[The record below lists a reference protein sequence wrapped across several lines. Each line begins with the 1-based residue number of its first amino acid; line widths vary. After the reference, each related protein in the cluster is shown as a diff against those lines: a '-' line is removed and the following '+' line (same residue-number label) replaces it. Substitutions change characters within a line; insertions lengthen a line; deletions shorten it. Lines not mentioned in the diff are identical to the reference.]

1 MTPPAAVPVRR
12 TPRVTLV
19 VAATDDGVIGRDGGM
34 PWHLPADLAHFK
46 RVTMGHPIVM
56 GRRTFASIG
65 RALPGRLNV
74 VVTRDRGFAAAGIAV
89 AHSFNEALSA
99 CGDAPEVMVI
109 GGGELYRAALPL
121 ATRVY
126 LTRIHAALEGDTHF
140 PALDPAAW
148 TETAREERPP
158 DDRNA
163 YPLSFLTL
171 ERRP

>member
-1 MTPPAAVPVRR
+1 MTPPAAVPARR

-46 RVTMGHPIVM
+46 RVTLGHPIVM
-56 GRRTFASIG
+56 GRRTYASIG

-74 VVTRDRGFAAAGIAV
+74 VVTRDRSFSAAGVTV
-89 AHSFNEALSA
+89 AHSLDEALAA
-99 CGDAPEVMVI
+99 CGDAAEAMVI
-109 GGGELYRAALPL
+109 GGGELYREALPR
-121 ATRVY
+121 ATRIH
-126 LTRIHAALEGDTHF
+126 LTRIHAAIAGDTHF

-148 TETAREERPP
+148 TETTREERPA
-158 DDRNA
+158 DERNA
-163 YPLSFLTL
+163 YPLSFVTL

>member
-1 MTPPAAVPVRR
+1 MTPPAAVPARR
-12 TPRVTLV
+12 TPKVTLV
-19 VAATDDGVIGRDGGM
+19 VAATDDGVIGKDGGM

-74 VVTRDRGFAAAGIAV
+74 VVTRDRAFTADGVAV
-89 AHSFNEALSA
+89 AHSLDAALAA
-99 CGDAPEVMVI
+99 CGDAAEAMVI
-109 GGGELYRAALPL
+109 GGGELYREALPR
-121 ATRVY
+121 ATRVH
-126 LTRIHAALEGDTHF
+126 LTRIHAAIDGDTHF
-140 PALDPAAW
+140 PALDPATW

-158 DDRNA
+158 DERNA

>member
-1 MTPPAAVPVRR
+1 M

-19 VAATDDGVIGRDGGM
+19 VAATDHGVIGRDGGM

-56 GRRTFASIG
+56 GRRTYASIG

-74 VVTRDRGFAAAGIAV
+74 VVTRDRSFAAAGVSV
-89 AHSFNEALSA
+89 AHSLDGALAA

-109 GGGELYRAALPL
+109 GGGELYRDALPR
-121 ATRVY
+121 ATRIH
-126 LTRIHAALEGDTHF
+126 LTRIHASIDGDTYF

-148 TETAREERPP
+148 HETAREERAA
-158 DDRNA
+158 DERNV
-163 YPLSFLTL
+163 YPLSFVTL
-171 ERRP
+171 ERRS